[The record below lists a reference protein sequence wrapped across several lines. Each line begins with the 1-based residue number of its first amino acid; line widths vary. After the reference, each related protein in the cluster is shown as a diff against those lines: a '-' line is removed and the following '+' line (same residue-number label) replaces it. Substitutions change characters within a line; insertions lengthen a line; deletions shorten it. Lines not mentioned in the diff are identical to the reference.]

1 MALRHFLDINS
12 LSPAVLRNI
21 VDAAHE
27 MKRDGKKVP
36 ARLSPEG
43 IDLSVLVM
51 IFEKPSTRTRISF
64 DVATAGSK

>member
-27 MKRDGKKVP
+27 MKRAGKKTKAAKA
-36 ARLSPEG
+36 ARLC
-43 IDLSVLVM
+43 
-51 IFEKPSTRTRISF
+51 
-64 DVATAGSK
+64 